1 MNGPLVHT
9 AAVAGVDVHVEWRL
23 CDSNDRFKMGVNK
36 CPLRSKQGAAP
47 KLLHSKDI
55 HIEYLFCAIYLHC
68 NTVFLVV
75 YFKSCL
81 LFDIILQCS
90 LPIHGFTSIS

>member
-47 KLLHSKDI
+47 KLHCKDI
-55 HIEYLFCAIYLHC
+55 SSTRSVRSGLRLQYGLLLGCEMVFAI
-68 NTVFLVV
+68 
-75 YFKSCL
+75 
-81 LFDIILQCS
+81 
-90 LPIHGFTSIS
+90 